1 MELKQGGER
10 GHNVRGIKESVSKRL
25 NIQSVSNIE
34 VY

>member
-25 NIQSVSNIE
+25 EHWSVLK
-34 VY
+34 VVKV